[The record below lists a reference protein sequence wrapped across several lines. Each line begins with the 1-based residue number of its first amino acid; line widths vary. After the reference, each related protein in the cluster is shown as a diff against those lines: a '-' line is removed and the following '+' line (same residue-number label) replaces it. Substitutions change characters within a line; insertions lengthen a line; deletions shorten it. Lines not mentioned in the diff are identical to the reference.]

1 MKGLIHDIQYTLYAH
16 GSGDTAI
23 TAVPSLLYGVTV
35 TVATATQTITI
46 KNGSSG
52 DTLLIIPA
60 STAVNTY
67 YDFNGIKL
75 DSGIYVDLGSSATG
89 SLRIDWSYPL

>member
-1 MKGLIHDIQYTLYAH
+1 MKGLIHDIKYTLYAH

-23 TAVPSLLYGVTV
+23 TAIPSLLYGVTV

-60 STAVNTY
+60 STAVNTS
-67 YDFNGIKL
+67 YDFNGIK
-75 DSGIYVDLGSSATG
+75 
-89 SLRIDWSYPL
+89 